1 MKVLS
6 PTPTPDV
13 QKSAVSPKL
22 VHALGF
28 AHPKGHCPRDGP
40 YVTTLLL
47 PLRSPP
53 RLTHRLRCGLFSCAS
68 SRLFQALIP
77 HSFSRPR
84 LCRPSKP
91 TGTPAIGASLLAT
104 NESAPDP
111 GLSLET
117 PVEQPSPRTAQEQ
130 PKSLRFGGKWLGGAR
145 VTAQSSYTIGLLKG
159 SGLVSRKAQ

>member
-53 RLTHRLRCGLFSCAS
+53 RLTHRLRCGLFSRAS
-68 SRLFQALIP
+68 SRLFQARIP
-77 HSFSRPR
+77 TLSRVQGCAGLRSQRERLRSEHVFSRQT
-84 LCRPSKP
+84 K
-91 TGTPAIGASLLAT
+91 
-104 NESAPDP
+104 APQD
-111 GLSLET
+111 LSLET

-145 VTAQSSYTIGLLKG
+145 VTAQSGYTIGLLKG

>member
-1 MKVLS
+1 ICTSDGTLPRRRPLCHNAS
-6 PTPTPDV
+6 FAPSLTPTSYPPPALWTV
-13 QKSAVSPKL
+13 FLCL
-22 VHALGF
+22 VA
-28 AHPKGHCPRDGP
+28 A
-40 YVTTLLL
+40 
-47 PLRSPP
+47 
-53 RLTHRLRCGLFSCAS
+53 FSGANS
-68 SRLFQALIP
+68 

-91 TGTPAIGASLLAT
+91 AGTPAIGASILAT

-130 PKSLRFGGKWLGGAR
+130 AKSLAVRGEMAR
-145 VTAQSSYTIGLLKG
+145 GCQSDGPSGLLEG

>member
-6 PTPTPDV
+6 TTPTATSRNLPFPPNLYMLWDLHIRRDIAPATPLCHNA
-13 QKSAVSPKL
+13 SFAPSLTPTSYPPP
-22 VHALGF
+22 ALGT
-28 AHPKGHCPRDGP
+28 
-40 YVTTLLL
+40 V
-47 PLRSPP
+47 
-53 RLTHRLRCGLFSCAS
+53 FSCLVAAFS
-68 SRLFQALIP
+68 GANSD
-77 HSFSRPR
+77 SFSRPR

-145 VTAQSSYTIGLLKG
+145 VTAQSGYTIGLLKG

>member
-28 AHPKGHCPRDGP
+28 AHPKGHCPGDGP

-68 SRLFQALIP
+68 SRLFQAPIP
-77 HSFSRPR
+77 TLSRVQGCAGLRSQRERLRSEQVFSRQ
-84 LCRPSKP
+84 
-91 TGTPAIGASLLAT
+91 
-104 NESAPDP
+104 NESAPDL

-145 VTAQSSYTIGLLKG
+145 VTAQSGYTIGLLE
-159 SGLVSRKAQ
+159 GLVSRKAQ